1 MLGPRVQRLAD
12 TVDEFQLD
20 CKSNQNS
27 RGSPCPLEG
36 SPPMSIVNG
45 VCQSNRLASRCP
57 PRLPSCAYR
66 PYQSQ
71 RLRGNID
78 AIHRDVVRS
87 GIRHIG
93 ELAGRMNGDRGGRR
107 WLFKNRTMA
116 IIVFQFRVVAGTP
129 NTLSIWPRSSIVFMW
144 RRYTPKTNRLFD
156 TITRTNHSSRGGSV
170 RGMEARQWPAFDRM
184 LTNRTIS
191 GRDGSVPNGFSIS
204 RRIRWRPSQST
215 TSASNGSFRRSSA
228 RNFPRGPGFRT
239 TNVPAA
245 PTFTTG

>member
-20 CKSNQNS
+20 SKSNQNS
-27 RGSPCPLEG
+27 RGSPGPLEG

-107 WLFKNRTMA
+107 WLFKKPHDGDY
-116 IIVFQFRVVAGTP
+116 RVP
-129 NTLSIWPRSSIVFMW
+129 IPCR
-144 RRYTPKTNRLFD
+144 RRYTEHFVDLAKIVDRFHVATV
-156 TITRTNHSSRGGSV
+156 HS
-170 RGMEARQWPAFDRM
+170 EDE
-184 LTNRTIS
+184 
-191 GRDGSVPNGFSIS
+191 
-204 RRIRWRPSQST
+204 
-215 TSASNGSFRRSSA
+215 SAL
-228 RNFPRGPGFRT
+228 
-239 TNVPAA
+239 
-245 PTFTTG
+245 